1 MPLTRGE
8 LKALIKECLVEIL
21 SEGLGNVQAAASRPL
36 PPGRMP
42 IQGSVREGKANGRTN
57 GNGRRVPDYDPR
69 LDTPLAG
76 GRKVTDTLKDQIK
89 LNAGGNPIMESILAD
104 TAVTTLATLAGDKS
118 LGSAAVAAAGGH
130 TEARSG
136 IPQVE
141 QINGR
146 PEEVFG
152 EEAASRWSALAF
164 MDPKKPA

>member
-1 MPLTRGE
+1 MALTRGE

-21 SEGLGNVQAAASRPL
+21 SEGLGNVQAATSRPL

-42 IQGSVREGKANGRTN
+42 IQGSVREGRANGRIN
-57 GNGRRVPDYDPR
+57 GARRTPDFDPR
-69 LDTPLAG
+69 LDTPLPG
-76 GRKVTDTLKDQIK
+76 GRKVTDTLKDQIR

-104 TAVTTLATLAGDKS
+104 TAVTTLPTLVGDRS
-118 LGSAAVAAAGGH
+118 LGSAAVATAGGH
-130 TEARSG
+130 TEAKTG

>member
-1 MPLTRGE
+1 MALTRGE

-21 SEGLGNVQAAASRPL
+21 SEGLGNVQALASRPL

-42 IQGSVREGKANGRTN
+42 IQGSVREGKANVRMN
-57 GNGRRVPDYDPR
+57 GGRRAPDFDPR

-76 GRKVTDTLKDQIK
+76 GRKVTDTLKDQIR

-104 TAVTTLATLAGDKS
+104 TAVTTLPTLVGDRN
-118 LGSAAVAAAGGH
+118 LGSAAVATAAGH
-130 TEARSG
+130 TEAKQG

>member
-8 LKALIKECLVEIL
+8 LKALVKELIVEVL
-21 SEGLGNVQAAASRPL
+21 SEGLGNVQAAASRPI

-42 IQGSVREGKANGRTN
+42 IQGSVREGRVNGRN
-57 GNGRRVPDYDPR
+57 GGARRQPDYDPR
-69 LDTPLAG
+69 LDNPLGG
-76 GRKVTDTLKDQIK
+76 GRKVTDNLKDQIR

-104 TAVTTLATLAGDKS
+104 TAMTTLPKLVGDRS
-118 LGSAAVAAAGGH
+118 LGGSQAGGAAGPPE
-130 TEARSG
+130 TKQG

-146 PEEVFG
+146 PEDVFG

-164 MDPKKPA
+164 AEPKKLA

>member
-42 IQGSVREGKANGRTN
+42 IQGSVREGKVNGRTN
-57 GNGRRVPDYDPR
+57 GNGRRVPNYDPR
-69 LDTPLAG
+69 LDAPMAG
-76 GRKVTDTLKDQIK
+76 GRRVTDELKDQIK

-104 TAVTTLATLAGDKS
+104 TAMTTLPKLVGDRT
-118 LGSAAVAAAGGH
+118 LGSSAVASAAGP
-130 TEARSG
+130 TEAKQG

-141 QINGR
+141 QINGN
-146 PEEVFG
+146 PEDVFG

-164 MDPKKPA
+164 MDPKKPV